1 MVEAVPSRPYGAYE
15 DINDLLKCYNKM
27 KKRRQILNDF
37 FKKKHNLTLTSF
49 ATPLILGTKDHID
62 LNDPK
67 LEEEIKEY
75 EGRLAERNEY
85 SRSDFAI
92 DGTEN
97 PHPRFPGLM
106 KSIR

>member
-1 MVEAVPSRPYGAYE
+1 MY
-15 DINDLLKCYNKM
+15 
-27 KKRRQILNDF
+27 RRQILNDF
-37 FKKKHNLTLTSF
+37 FQKKHNITLTSF

-85 SRSDFAI
+85 SRSDFVI